1 METVFFALLLFV
13 ALAGYYVTSVA
24 QGLKD
29 RLSRNIHDINIYQGY
44 DDPYVKDLIKT
55 FIKNYPCCTSEEGLA
70 KLFGKRLREIVDA
83 SDSVVEDIRK
93 HLDQKTIN

>member
-1 METVFFALLLFV
+1 MGTVFFALLMFI

-24 QGLKD
+24 QGRRD

-44 DDPYVKDLIKT
+44 DDPYVLDLIKT

-83 SDSVVEDIRK
+83 SDRVIYDIRK
-93 HLDQKTIN
+93 HLDQKTIT